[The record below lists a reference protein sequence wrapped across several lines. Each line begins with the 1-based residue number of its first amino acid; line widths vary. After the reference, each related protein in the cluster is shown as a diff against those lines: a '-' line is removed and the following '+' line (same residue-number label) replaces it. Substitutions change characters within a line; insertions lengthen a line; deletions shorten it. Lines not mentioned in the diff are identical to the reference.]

1 MLKIHTKT
9 FNLMIF
15 AKVFPLRHFDRC
27 VRYLKQYILRFISAQ
42 ELFLQLS
49 RRHEVGLQW

>member
-1 MLKIHTKT
+1 MLKIHTET
-9 FNLMIF
+9 FNLMIL